1 MGVQAAAVT
10 VFDQDYKLIYPE
22 TLQLVSTGIIKVT
35 FPEPRQGFV
44 SVTFGQS
51 SSGSAGSAGST
62 GSTGS
67 TGSAGS
73 TGSTG
78 SAGST
83 GSTGST
89 GSAGST
95 GSSGTSGRDGGTF
108 QHTQTTPSRR
118 WAVNHNLNMRPIV
131 FSATNFSYQV
141 INPETVSYV
150 DDNNVILVF
159 AEEQTGYVTVT
170 FGSSDFGNLNAD
182 IIPDGDNTR
191 ALGSSA
197 KRFTTLHSAALNTG
211 DIIMKNDNGHFT
223 IDEQN
228 EYLRVYNHSNG
239 KYYKL
244 LMEEIEN

>member
-1 MGVQAAAVT
+1 MLVQQVQQDHLEAQGQQVVQGLQVHQVKMVVHSFIRKALHRRYGENHGMGVQAAAVT

-95 GSSGTSGRDGGTF
+95 GSSGTSGRDSGTF

-131 FSATNFSYQV
+131 FSATTFLIKSL
-141 INPETVSYV
+141 
-150 DDNNVILVF
+150 ILKQF
-159 AEEQTGYVTVT
+159 
-170 FGSSDFGNLNAD
+170 LMLM
-182 IIPDGDNTR
+182 IIT
-191 ALGSSA
+191 
-197 KRFTTLHSAALNTG
+197 
-211 DIIMKNDNGHFT
+211 HF
-223 IDEQN
+223 
-228 EYLRVYNHSNG
+228 
-239 KYYKL
+239 
-244 LMEEIEN
+244 